1 MQLLTGYKG
10 NIWFVA
16 LKSEMLLKDI
26 GATNHM
32 LPNFQ
37 PITILLYPSLQ
48 IVSSSSIQP
57 FMLHGPDLTNILNY
71 L

>member
-1 MQLLTGYKG
+1 MICCTEVRNVAQGQRLRITFLTKG
-10 NIWFVA
+10 P
-16 LKSEMLLKDI
+16 
-26 GATNHM
+26 TNHM